1 MIKEMEEQNTERKK
15 LADRSK
21 YIAWLVTILLT
32 DIIR

>member
-21 YIAWLVTILLT
+21 YIAWLVAM
-32 DIIR
+32 DVPYPK